1 MHGGICR
8 AMKSMGDSFE
18 WTLLRMRKEV
28 VVVVNEIETRC
39 FFPILLSYRFN
50 VEKTVVDCLW
60 SLVGCSVPLHQ
71 A

>member
-1 MHGGICR
+1 
-8 AMKSMGDSFE
+8 MKSMGDSFE

>member
-1 MHGGICR
+1 
-8 AMKSMGDSFE
+8 
-18 WTLLRMRKEV
+18 V
-28 VVVVNEIETRC
+28 VAVTEIETRY

-60 SLVGCSVPLHQ
+60 SLVECSVPLHQ